1 MAAIMNVESPDRRTQ
16 NLRDRLNPLEYYS
29 ERGFRDFYRF
39 NKHNILLIVA
49 DLRPII
55 ARAANHAGL
64 NVVQQLALAGLRFYA
79 TGQFQNS
86 TGKPLYAPLIL

>member
-1 MAAIMNVESPDRRTQ
+1 MAAIMNAESPDRRTQ

-29 ERGFRDFYRF
+29 EREFRDFYRF
-39 NKHNILLIVA
+39 NKHNFLLIVA
-49 DLRPII
+49 DLRPVI

-64 NVVQQLALAGLRFYA
+64 NVVQQLALALQFYA

-86 TGKPLYAPLIL
+86 TGKPL